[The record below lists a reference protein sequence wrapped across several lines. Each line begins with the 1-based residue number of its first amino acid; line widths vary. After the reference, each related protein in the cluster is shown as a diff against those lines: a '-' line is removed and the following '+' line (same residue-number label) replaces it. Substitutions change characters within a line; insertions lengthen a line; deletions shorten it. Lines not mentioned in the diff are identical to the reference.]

1 MCNVIHTATCPLDT
15 AGGILW
21 PLTEE
26 GREAV
31 EDCSQAG
38 PFYREGPVARR
49 QCSEGGEWEEADFT
63 GCTLTDSVSEPF
75 LLLWMVID
83 AEGVGDGGQL
93 EEEVCSEVLT
103 NQGNVTR
110 NIPWM
115 ATTTSCSSTL

>member
-1 MCNVIHTATCPLDT
+1 MCNVIHTATCPLDS

-31 EDCSQAG
+31 ENCSQAG

-49 QCSEGGEWEEADFT
+49 RCSEGGEWGVADFT

-75 LLLWMVID
+75 LLLSMVIE

-93 EEEVCSEVLT
+93 EEEVCSVVLT

-110 NIPWM
+110 NGPF
-115 ATTTSCSSTL
+115 SSGVKSEH